1 MGLWDQGGLADTLTG
16 AAPGTWG
23 AVGGGEGV
31 AAETKELWIH
41 HFKAVRFFPAG
52 LSWWK
57 QLLTFSR
64 PRPITLLPTQRR
76 APASILPS
84 RWKWKKKVVLK
95 LSSPPLLSI
104 PAFPRALDRV
114 DSSGA
119 CLWKEGRAMG
129 CSQPLWGSGRNWITW
144 SGLGGLGL
152 GLHPPAP
159 PILSD

>member
-84 RWKWKKKVVLK
+84 RWKWKKKK
-95 LSSPPLLSI
+95 L
-104 PAFPRALDRV
+104 F
-114 DSSGA
+114 
-119 CLWKEGRAMG
+119 
-129 CSQPLWGSGRNWITW
+129 
-144 SGLGGLGL
+144 
-152 GLHPPAP
+152 
-159 PILSD
+159 